1 MENTLSLLHE
11 HEHQLTEKF
20 TGLYGDPFTNIVRP
34 FLLAA
39 KNSPWVGKIA
49 ISKEEFL
56 RLGPIT
62 DDPAL
67 GIPHEDGAYL
77 QANFLD
83 AILKDY
89 VESFGNSSQDTHKLK
104 IEWFAKGTARFGW
117 GPSVMKKVAFGFRCY
132 IPVTPDSYLLPRIS

>member
-1 MENTLSLLHE
+1 MEITLSLVHE
-11 HEHQLTEKF
+11 HEHQLNEKF
-20 TGLYGDPFTNIVRP
+20 TALYGDPFTNIVRP
-34 FLLAA
+34 FVLAA
-39 KNSPWVGKIA
+39 KKSAWFGKIA

-83 AILKDY
+83 AIMKDY
-89 VESFGNSSQDTHKLK
+89 VESYGSSTQVTHKLK
-104 IEWFAKGTARFGW
+104 TEWFAKGKARFGF
-117 GPSVMKKVAFGFRCY
+117 GPSVYKKVAFGFRCS
-132 IPVTPDSYLLPRIS
+132 IPVTPHSYLLLRIS

>member
-1 MENTLSLLHE
+1 MENTLSLMHE

-56 RLGPIT
+56 RVGHIT

-67 GIPHEDGAYL
+67 GIPHEVGAYL
-77 QANFLD
+77 LAKILD
-83 AILKDY
+83 AIMKDY
-89 VESFGNSSQDTHKLK
+89 GEPFGNSSQAAHTFK
-104 IEWFAKGTARFGW
+104 T
-117 GPSVMKKVAFGFRCY
+117 
-132 IPVTPDSYLLPRIS
+132 